1 MNKFIITI
9 ALIVLTSASIYSQPN
24 PPSPSTLPVVTLNGV
39 VSNSVLATVITLPTY
54 RFVRLRPTAGGLA
67 VLGRVSPGLTIPYT
81 RVSELITIP
90 TYLYATNILTGTL
103 VNDVESSTT
112 RITLSIRQ

>member
-1 MNKFIITI
+1 
-9 ALIVLTSASIYSQPN
+9 
-24 PPSPSTLPVVTLNGV
+24 
-39 VSNSVLATVITLPTY
+39 
-54 RFVRLRPTAGGLA
+54 
-67 VLGRVSPGLTIPYT
+67 
-81 RVSELITIP
+81 LITIP